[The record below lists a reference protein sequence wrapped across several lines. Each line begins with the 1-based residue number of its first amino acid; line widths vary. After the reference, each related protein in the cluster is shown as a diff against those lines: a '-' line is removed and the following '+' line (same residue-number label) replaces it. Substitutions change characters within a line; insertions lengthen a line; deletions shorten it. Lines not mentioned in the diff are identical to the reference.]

1 MDIVHIDG
9 LRVRGTHGHYA
20 KERHADQE
28 FEVSVQATTDTRRA
42 GKSDALR
49 DAVDYAVLKKIV
61 EDVFRGSSHYLLES
75 LAEEVAR
82 KALVDRRIIS
92 LTVTIKKLS
101 IWESGVPGVT
111 ITRPC

>member
-20 KERHADQE
+20 KERQIDQE
-28 FEVSVQATTDTRRA
+28 FEVSVQAMTDTRTA
-42 GKSDALR
+42 GGSDTLT

-61 EDVFRGSSHYLLES
+61 EDVFKGPPRRLLEA
-75 LAEEVAR
+75 LAEEITR
-82 KALVDRRIIS
+82 KMLVDRRIIS
-92 LTVTIKKLS
+92 ITVTVKKLS

-111 ITRPC
+111 ITRTR